1 MRCDMGPLRQD
12 ETVASGGSK
21 GSTVAVRGE
30 VDASNA
36 DRVRLAI
43 LAAAAK
49 HGAQIEVNL
58 AEVIFMDS
66 TGLRAIADASSEL
79 ERSGSSLVL
88 SHVPRQV
95 LRLLEI
101 ADVGPLEI
109 RR

>member
-1 MRCDMGPLRQD
+1 MGPLHQD
-12 ETVASGGSK
+12 ITIASSGSEGG
-21 GSTVAVRGE
+21 TVAVAGE

-36 DRVRLAI
+36 GGLRLAI
-43 LAAAAK
+43 LAAAAQP
-49 HGAQIEVNL
+49 GAHIEVDL

-88 SHVPRQV
+88 CHVPRQV